1 MLAQH
6 PAVRACVVIAS
17 KDEQG
22 QNALVAYVV
31 AREHAQ
37 VSPGL
42 LHAYL
47 GQHVPAAMIPARF
60 SLLDQ
65 LPLTPNGKVDRQAL
79 PVPDWAMLAVAENF
93 VPPQTPLEEVVAGI
107 WAEVL
112 RLEQIGVHDNFF
124 TLGGHSLLA
133 TQVISQLRDLFY
145 MEIPLRRLFEHP
157 TVAEFVAMLLHDPE
171 TRGQVE
177 KTAQLLLSL
186 SQLSEEEVESRLEE
200 QSSVSKKKETP

>member
-1 MLAQH
+1 
-6 PAVRACVVIAS
+6 VVIAS
-17 KDEQG
+17 KDGQG

-47 GQHVPAAMIPARF
+47 AQHVPAAMIPARF

-79 PVPDWAMLAVAENF
+79 PVPDWTMLAVEENF
-93 VPPQTPLEEVVAGI
+93 VPPRTPLEEVVAGV

-133 TQVISQLRDLFY
+133 TQVIARLREAFQIEL
-145 MEIPLRRLFEHP
+145 PLRHVFETP
-157 TVAEFVAMLLHDPE
+157 TVAGLAMTITQHQTAHMKHE
-171 TRGQVE
+171 E
-177 KTAQLLLSL
+177 IAQLLA
-186 SQLSEEEVESRLEE
+186 EVEDG
-200 QSSVSKKKETP
+200 